1 MMYEN
6 ELYHHG
12 ILGQKWGIRRYQNA
26 DGTLTSLGR
35 KRLNRKE
42 NKDEY
47 KEGKARLRQL
57 RRDVASTG
65 KVLTSRTKFSNDT
78 EERVKDITKDYS
90 EAWSR
95 KNINPKEISALSGAY
110 ERMKK
115 SSKVVSGETARAQK
129 FYEDAVK
136 KYLDQSN
143 YMNQKFDYS
152 FKQRNN
158 KTIKVGEN
166 AAISIMRTGINLA
179 TLPLYG
185 SHYSTKNVAN
195 IDYKDRRSK
204 RKSDLLDKVY

>member
-1 MMYEN
+1 MYEN

-12 ILGQKWGIRRYQNA
+12 ILGQKWGVRRYQNA

-78 EERVKDITKDYS
+78 EERVKGITKDYS

-110 ERMKK
+110 ERMKE
-115 SSKVVSGETARAQK
+115 SSKVVSGETARAKK

-204 RKSDLLDKVY
+204 RKGDLLDKVY

>member
-1 MMYEN
+1 MYEN

-12 ILGQKWGIRRYQNA
+12 ILGQKWGVRRYQNA
-26 DGTLTSLGR
+26 DGTLTPLGR

-42 NKDEY
+42 NEDEY

-65 KVLTSRTKFSNDT
+65 KVLASRTKFSNDT
-78 EERVKDITKDYS
+78 EERVKGITKDYS

-95 KNINPKEISALSGAY
+95 KNIDPKEISALSGAY
-110 ERMKK
+110 ERIKK

-143 YMNQKFDYS
+143 YMDQKFDYS

-158 KTIKVGEN
+158 KTIKVGED
-166 AAISIMRTGINLA
+166 ATLSIMRTGINLA

-204 RKSDLLDKVY
+204 RKDDLLDKVY

>member
-1 MMYEN
+1 MYEN